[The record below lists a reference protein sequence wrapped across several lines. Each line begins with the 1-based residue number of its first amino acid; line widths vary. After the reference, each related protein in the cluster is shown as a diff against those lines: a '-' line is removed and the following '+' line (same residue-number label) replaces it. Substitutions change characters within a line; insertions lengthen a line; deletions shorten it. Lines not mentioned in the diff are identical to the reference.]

1 MTLKLHVEQDTCAKI
16 RQLDVTVVS
25 TNQIVVGR
33 ATGFILMGIII
44 SVFIP
49 GSITRPLTVM
59 RKKTRQVDI
68 EIDGKRRSF

>member
-16 RQLDVTVVS
+16 KQLDVTVVR

-44 SVFIP
+44 PVFIP

-59 RKKTRQVDI
+59 RKNGTGGYRD
-68 EIDGKRRSF
+68 